1 MPENK
6 ISILCTRLLDQH
18 FITKVEP
25 YGIQITTLPF
35 IEIQL
40 RKDVSFIQEVKQLAQ
55 KKINAVFTSVNA
67 VESVSH
73 QVKEEVD
80 WKIFSIGGVTKDAVC
95 KHFGDET
102 LIASAKNASML
113 AKKITEKGNISDVTF
128 FCGDQRLDDLPETL
142 RANKINV
149 QEIIAYHN
157 LQTPH
162 DVQEDYDGILF
173 FSPTAVH
180 SFFLMNTIRTNV
192 VLFSIGKTTTATI
205 QSYCSNEVITS
216 EWPGAE
222 NLLDKALEYYKGSS
236 Q

>member
-1 MPENK
+1 MPGNK
-6 ISILCTRLLDQH
+6 ISILCTRPLDKLLINKADPYNIH
-18 FITKVEP
+18 ITS
-25 YGIQITTLPF
+25 LPF
-35 IEIQL
+35 IEMQH
-40 RKDVSFIQEVKQLAQ
+40 RKDFSFTQEVKELARQ
-55 KKINAVFTSVNA
+55 KVTAVFTSMNG
-67 VESVSH
+67 VESVS
-73 QVKEEVD
+73 QQIEGEAD
-80 WKIFSIGGVTKDAVC
+80 WKIFCIGGVTKNAVC
-95 KHFGDET
+95 KNFGNESV
-102 LIASAKNASML
+102 IGSAKNASLL
-113 AKKITEKGNISDVTF
+113 AKKIVEKGDIEEVIF

-205 QSYCSNEVITS
+205 QSYCSNKVITS
-216 EWPGAE
+216 EWPGQE
-222 NLLDKALEYYKGSS
+222 NLVDKVLEHYKGSCE
-236 Q
+236 